1 MTTLQI
7 DDNLAATL
15 LAQAR
20 ARGLSL
26 ERYLQLVAEI
36 QAPAIVPGGKSTD
49 SVRDFDAALDE
60 LFAADTRSLPAD
72 SSNHSR
78 QDIYVD
84 HD

>member
-7 DDNLAATL
+7 DDKLAASL

-26 ERYLQLVAEI
+26 ERYLQLLTEA
-36 QAPAIVPGGKSTD
+36 QAPAVAPIGETAD
-49 SVRDFDAALDE
+49 SVRQFDAAIQE
-60 LFAADTRSLPAD
+60 LFAADTRDLPAD
-72 SSNHSR
+72 SSTHPR
-78 QDIYVD
+78 EEIYLD